1 MIEISTLQKV
11 PLFDR
16 LNEKQ
21 LKKIQKILREEI
33 LGADS
38 LVIRE
43 GEKGSDMYILIDGEV
58 QISKTVVGRGH
69 QMNFNQPQKSL
80 IRLDG
85 NDHAFFGEMAIL
97 DPNSARIA
105 TVTTTKKSLV
115 AVLRRNDFYSLSK
128 DDLDLAFTVTFNIAR
143 ILSTRLAKSNQ
154 DILKLTL
161 ALTLA
166 LER

>member
-1 MIEISTLQKV
+1 MIELSTLQKV

>member
-1 MIEISTLQKV
+1 MIELSTLQKV

-33 LGADS
+33 LGADT

>member
-1 MIEISTLQKV
+1 MIELSTLQKV

-33 LGADS
+33 LGADT

-115 AVLRRNDFYSLSK
+115 AVLRPNDFYSLSK